1 MVWRISPK
9 YFIVTFEV
17 HVKVLFLEDGAVI
30 RGATVE
36 PLVYCSCTFPVDQV
50 SSAGVRY
57 RDLQHRPQISPR
69 CMGNWAIK
77 PAELAG
83 SPGTP
88 S

>member
-9 YFIVTFEV
+9 YFIITFEV

-36 PLVYCSCTFPVDQV
+36 PLVYCSYTFPVDQV

-57 RDLQHRPQISPR
+57 RDLQHGPQISPR
-69 CMGNWAIK
+69 RMRNWAIK

-83 SPGTP
+83 SPGMP